1 MGDFRDLQE
10 RYERFIVERD
20 WGKYH
25 TPQNVAMAISTEA
38 NELLELFLWHDNVD
52 SDRIRD
58 DPELIENVREEL
70 ADVLIYCMSMAIQL
84 DIDLEQAVA
93 DKLDANEERFDQER
107 TAEIRENLDE
117 WQSE

>member
-1 MGDFRDLQE
+1 MRDLRDLQNQ
-10 RYERFIVERD
+10 YERFITERD
-20 WGKYH
+20 WDEYH

-38 NELLELFLWHDNVD
+38 NELLELFLWHDNVE
-52 SDRIRD
+52 SERIRD
-58 DPELIENVREEL
+58 DPDLIENVREEL

-84 DIDLEQAVA
+84 DIDLERAVA

-107 TAEIRENLDE
+107 AAEIRENLDG